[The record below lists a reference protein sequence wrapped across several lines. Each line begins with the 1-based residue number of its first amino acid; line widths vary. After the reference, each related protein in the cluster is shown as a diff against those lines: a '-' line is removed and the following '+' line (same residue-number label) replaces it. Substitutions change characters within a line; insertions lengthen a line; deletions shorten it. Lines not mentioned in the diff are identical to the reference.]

1 MSPFQP
7 SASTIGTLHRQ
18 LLYRDQR
25 LRHSSRSAIMAN
37 AQDEVHGKKSPRI
50 MVSEVV
56 DEPDK
61 KLDAGASAFVTR
73 PASMQHHHH
82 PHQEQQ
88 QTTFATTP
96 PSSSPS
102 FFSPPSLLSP
112 NNNNNNTEYDHS
124 SSTSSTTRRYP
135 IEDPASLPPLPPQAL
150 ASHSTFSPD
159 TEDADDKDESNM
171 HLRSIRPLHND
182 SVPGF
187 TPLDSGASSPFI
199 KAIRK
204 AQKKRRGS
212 VGEGTLR
219 RQKAISAP
227 VEPRL
232 TKSSTHAQQRRH
244 RPISNITTTSSPL
257 RTHQE
262 EEDNNDHWDPHI
274 DAFEVLRAKITGI
287 TRTMQEFHVQE
298 LFYDELTERNN
309 NRQRH
314 HTIATT
320 TTYQRRM
327 STSAESPCDPTP
339 NHLLMDKS
347 QSLTNRH
354 RRIRSHGSAADFD
367 STTNAI
373 NSPPPPPPAPTADET
388 RYHENN
394 DPWSHLRT
402 DEDFEHDLRH
412 KSTATFSDDD
422 ELDMINNR
430 DNDYD
435 DDDDDITI
443 SPPMAPTSPNLTAL
457 FLTTNSLINS
467 RLDEL
472 SETASIA
479 SSCGGGDD
487 INQSSSNEW
496 RLQFLDL
503 VSACIT
509 QSEELE
515 SLSTEL
521 LGTERRVRELL
532 VINGT
537 VNEQYHERE
546 KAYEERIR
554 ECEEVAKQQL
564 IMIDTLEELMADID
578 MKLTHHLDHNDYE
591 HDADSGIEDDTD
603 RSVEEDEERWDF
615 KRAVADILGVETQGD
630 LVHKMRWEVG
640 MFVGGGVGTG
650 HVIHSFEGQLRG
662 IEMMIAG
669 SGTTVEDSPIRISQ
683 QDQIDETTHISPSLP
698 RNKFHHHHYM
708 LHISARDRKT
718 RFRMIPQAH
727 WVPDQM
733 ASHCQFTSTRPCSVK
748 FSLFQR
754 RHHCR
759 KCGIVVCQR
768 HSGNRL
774 PLFAKSSAP
783 PQWSRVC
790 DKCFC
795 NLIMTGDE

>member
-1 MSPFQP
+1 
-7 SASTIGTLHRQ
+7 
-18 LLYRDQR
+18 
-25 LRHSSRSAIMAN
+25 MAN
-37 AQDEVHGKKSPRI
+37 AQDEVVHGKKSPQI
-50 MVSEVV
+50 MVSEVQ
-56 DEPDK
+56 EPDK
-61 KLDAGASAFVTR
+61 KLDAGANAFVTR

-82 PHQEQQ
+82 QGQQ
-88 QTTFATTP
+88 NDFATI
-96 PSSSPS
+96 PSSSSS
-102 FFSPPSLLSP
+102 FFPPPSLLSP
-112 NNNNNNTEYDHS
+112 SNHNEYDYS
-124 SSTSSTTRRYP
+124 SSRRYP

-150 ASHSTFSPD
+150 SSHSTFSPD
-159 TEDADDKDESNM
+159 AEDADDKHESNM
-171 HLRSIRPLHND
+171 HLHSIRSLHND
-182 SVPGF
+182 TVPGF
-187 TPLDSGASSPFI
+187 TPLDTGATSPFI

-219 RQKAISAP
+219 RQKAMSAP

-232 TKSSTHAQQRRH
+232 TKSSTHPQQRRH

-257 RTHQE
+257 KPHQE
-262 EEDNNDHWDPHI
+262 EEVDNDHWDPHI

-327 STSAESPCDPTP
+327 STSAESTCDSTP
-339 NHLLMDKS
+339 NHLVMDKS
-347 QSLTNRH
+347 QLHTNRH

-367 STTNAI
+367 STDAI

-412 KSTATFSDDD
+412 KSTTFSDDD
-422 ELDMINNR
+422 ELDMINNEE
-430 DNDYD
+430 D
-435 DDDDDITI
+435 DLTI

-479 SSCGGGDD
+479 SSCGGGGDD

-537 VNEQYHERE
+537 VHEQYHDRE

-578 MKLTHHLDHNDYE
+578 MKLTHLDHNDYE

-603 RSVEEDEERWDF
+603 RSIEEDDQRWDF
-615 KRAVADILGVETQGD
+615 KRAVADILGVENQGD

-669 SGTTVEDSPIRISQ
+669 SGTTVQDSPRVSI
-683 QDQIDETTHISPSLP
+683 QDQIDETTHISRSLP

-733 ASHCQFTSTRPCSVK
+733 ASHCQFTSDRPCSIK
-748 FSLFQR
+748 FNLFQR

-774 PLFAKSSAP
+774 PLFARSSAP

>member
-1 MSPFQP
+1 
-7 SASTIGTLHRQ
+7 
-18 LLYRDQR
+18 
-25 LRHSSRSAIMAN
+25 MAN
-37 AQDEVHGKKSPRI
+37 AQDEMVHGKKSPRI
-50 MVSEVV
+50 FVSEVQ
-56 DEPDK
+56 EPDK
-61 KLDAGASAFVTR
+61 KLHADVNAFVTR
-73 PASMQHHHH
+73 PASMQHHH
-82 PHQEQQ
+82 QEQQ
-88 QTTFATTP
+88 ADFATT
-96 PSSSPS
+96 SSSS
-102 FFSPPSLLSP
+102 LFSPPSLLSP
-112 NNNNNNTEYDHS
+112 NNNSSNSNEYDHS
-124 SSTSSTTRRYP
+124 SRRYP

-150 ASHSTFSPD
+150 HSFTFSPD
-159 TEDADDKDESNM
+159 ADNDADDDDKKESNM
-171 HLRSIRPLHND
+171 HLHSIRSLHND
-182 SVPGF
+182 PVPGF
-187 TPLDSGASSPFI
+187 IPFDTGASSPFI

-219 RQKAISAP
+219 RQKAMSAP

-232 TKSSTHAQQRRH
+232 TKSSTHAQQRHH

-257 RTHQE
+257 RPHQE
-262 EEDNNDHWDPHI
+262 EQDDHWDPHI

-327 STSAESPCDPTP
+327 STSAESPCDPSP
-339 NHLLMDKS
+339 NQHLLMDKS
-347 QSLTNRH
+347 QSYTNRH

-412 KSTATFSDDD
+412 KSTTFSDDD
-422 ELDMINNR
+422 DLDMINNQ
-430 DNDYD
+430 NDD
-435 DDDDDITI
+435 EDLTI

-537 VNEQYHERE
+537 VNEQFHERE

-578 MKLTHHLDHNDYE
+578 MKLTHLDHNQYE
-591 HDADSGIEDDTD
+591 HDTDSGIEDDTD
-603 RSVEEDEERWDF
+603 RSIEEDDQRWDF
-615 KRAVADILGVETQGD
+615 KRAVADILGVENQND

-669 SGTTVEDSPIRISQ
+669 SGTTVEDSPLRISQ
-683 QDQIDETTHISPSLP
+683 QDQIDEVRVVRVYTFMEI
-698 RNKFHHHHYM
+698 
-708 LHISARDRKT
+708 I
-718 RFRMIPQAH
+718 
-727 WVPDQM
+727 
-733 ASHCQFTSTRPCSVK
+733 CPC
-748 FSLFQR
+748 
-754 RHHCR
+754 
-759 KCGIVVCQR
+759 
-768 HSGNRL
+768 
-774 PLFAKSSAP
+774 
-783 PQWSRVC
+783 
-790 DKCFC
+790 
-795 NLIMTGDE
+795 